1 MTPTPTERIV
11 TALLAAGFRSVSP
24 LELAGISFDFPA
36 AFLGDDRSLDLVLV
50 ADLAFD
56 EPKTLLQRV
65 ESVARALDVMRSKRP
80 ITLVLAGPRP
90 NRDVLEAMSRVC
102 RVLPITSGK
111 SEDAD
116 SAIRNSLAVLM
127 PLKIPRPSTAT
138 TEPLRKVR
146 LKAGKMDD
154 EILALIDVAPR
165 GANAVREKLHELL
178 LEQLPSQKEA
188 S

>member
-1 MTPTPTERIV
+1 MTQTPTDRIV
-11 TALLAAGFRSVSP
+11 TALRAAGFRSVSP
-24 LELAGISFDFPA
+24 LELAGLSFDFPA

-56 EPKTLLQRV
+56 EPKSLLQRV

-116 SAIRNSLAVLM
+116 AAIRNSLAVLM
-127 PLKIPRPSTAT
+127 PLEIPRPSTAT
-138 TEPLRKVR
+138 TEPLQKVR
-146 LKAGKMDD
+146 LRAGAMDD
-154 EILALIDVAPR
+154 DILGLIDAASR
-165 GANAVREKLHELL
+165 GADAVEEKLHKLL

>member
-1 MTPTPTERIV
+1 MTQTPTDRIV
-11 TALLAAGFRSVSP
+11 AALLAAGYRNVSP

-50 ADLAFD
+50 ADLAF
-56 EPKTLLQRV
+56 EEQKSLLQRV

-90 NRDVLEAMSRVC
+90 NRDILDAMSRVC
-102 RVLPITSGK
+102 RVLPITSAK

-127 PLKIPRPSTAT
+127 PLDIPRSSTVTA
-138 TEPLRKVR
+138 EPLHRVR
-146 LKAGKMDD
+146 MKASSIDPD
-154 EILALIDVAPR
+154 IVALIDAAPR
-165 GANAVREKLHELL
+165 GADSVEEKLHELL
-178 LEQLPSQKEA
+178 LAQLPSQKEA

>member
-1 MTPTPTERIV
+1 MTQTPTDRIM
-11 TALLAAGFRSVSP
+11 TALRAAGFRSVSP
-24 LELAGISFDFPA
+24 LELAGLSFDFPA
-36 AFLGDDRSLDLVLV
+36 AFLGDDRSLDLILV

-56 EPKTLLQRV
+56 EPTSLLQRV

-116 SAIRNSLAVLM
+116 AAIRNSLAVLM
-127 PLKIPRPSTAT
+127 PLEIPRPSAAG
-138 TEPLRKVR
+138 TEPLQRVR

-154 EILALIDVAPR
+154 DILALIEVAPR
-165 GANAVREKLHELL
+165 GANAVEDELHELL
-178 LEQLPSQKEA
+178 LKQLPSQKEA